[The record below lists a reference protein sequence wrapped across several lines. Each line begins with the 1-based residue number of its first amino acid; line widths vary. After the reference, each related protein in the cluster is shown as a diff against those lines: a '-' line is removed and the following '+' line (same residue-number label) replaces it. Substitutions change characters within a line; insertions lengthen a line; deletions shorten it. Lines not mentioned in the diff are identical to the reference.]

1 MADFIETDVLII
13 GAGIAGAGV
22 AADLAPNFRVVI
34 VEMEDR
40 PGYHSTGRSAA
51 LFIQNY
57 GNAVIR
63 ALTRASAP
71 LFNGADHELFP
82 HPLLSQRGV
91 LNVADAEAAGEHA
104 RLVAEAEGLRELTAA
119 EAVAMVPI
127 LREENIVAAS
137 YEEDAQDID
146 VAALHQGWLKAA
158 KAAGAKLVTSNP
170 VLSGERSD
178 GRWIV
183 ETRDHRIAAPIIVN
197 AAGAW
202 ADMVARS
209 FGLEPV
215 GLQPMR
221 RSMAVLPAPEGY
233 DSRRWPLLNDAA
245 ERWYAK
251 PDGGRL
257 FVSPSDQD
265 PVEPHDVFPDDM
277 VLAEGLHRFEQA
289 VTIPVTHVER
299 SWAGLRTFAPDRTPI
314 AGFDRTADGFFWLAG
329 QGGYGIQTSPG
340 LSRLAGAL
348 IRRSTLAAG
357 MEQIVPALS
366 PNRFRVSRPE

>member
-1 MADFIETDVLII
+1 MVERIEADIVIV
-13 GAGIAGAGV
+13 GAGIAGIG
-22 AADLAPNFRVVI
+22 AAAELARDFSVLVI
-34 VEMEDR
+34 EQEDR

-63 ALTRASAP
+63 ALNRASAP
-71 LFNGADHELFP
+71 LFHGADSELFP
-82 HPLLSQRGV
+82 FPLLTPRGLLYV
-91 LNVADAEAAGEHA
+91 ANAEGLEAHRNLLADAEGIDEISPQ
-104 RLVAEAEGLRELTAA
+104 

-127 LREENIVAAS
+127 VRLESTAAAA
-137 YEEDAQDID
+137 YEADAQDID

-158 KAAGAKLVTSNP
+158 KARGMRLLTENAVVA
-170 VLSGERSD
+170 GERID
-178 GRWIV
+178 GRWLL
-183 ETRDHRIAAPIIVN
+183 ETRDFRISASMVVN

-202 ADMVARS
+202 ADTVAKML
-209 FGLEPV
+209 GVEPI

-221 RSMAVLPAPEGY
+221 RSMAVLPAPDGV
-233 DSRRWPLLNDAA
+233 DMRGWPMINDTA
-245 ERWYAK
+245 ETWYAK

-257 FVSPSDQD
+257 FVSPADED
-265 PVEPHDVFPDDM
+265 PVDPHDAFPDDM
-277 VLAEGLHRFEQA
+277 VIAEGLYRFEQA
-289 VTIPVTHVER
+289 VTMPVTHVER
-299 SWAGLRTFAPDRTPI
+299 SWAGLRTFAPDRTPV

-348 IRRSTLAAG
+348 IRQAALTAE
-357 MEQIVPALS
+357 MEAIVPALS